1 MRFAFPLALL
11 LLFVL
16 IPVVGIGWPAR
27 GLTHRRET
35 ISLILRVGII
45 LCLIFSLAGMEIV
58 RAGRELAVIFLV
70 DVSDSMPEVAIQDA
84 MQFVRDAVAEM
95 PQDGS
100 AQAGVIVFGAE
111 ALVERPLSASPVIGP
126 ITSIPQTNFTDIG
139 KAIHLGLALYPSGS
153 ARRMV
158 ILSDGLDT
166 SSIEDSASFQEA
178 ARLAAGSGVE
188 LIVRPFVVDPGSEV
202 LVSGVSAPSQIR
214 QGERFDL
221 SISLEATEPVETTV
235 RVLAGERVIYETMYA
250 LQRGRQSFSL
260 PLTAEEPGFTPYQ
273 VQIEPEE
280 DSYYQNNQ
288 AAAYTYVTGPPRL
301 LLVAP
306 EPGEKI
312 GNQRERPDE
321 FTALTRALEAGEFLV
336 DTVPP
341 GALPANLV
349 ELANYEALIL
359 VDVPARQLTQRQ
371 MLAVQSY
378 VRDLG
383 GGLVAV
389 GGPTSYGVG
398 GWYQTPLED
407 TLPVEMQIKDEQRQ
421 TSVAMVFIIDRSGSM
436 SSTSGG
442 VSKLDLA
449 KEAAARSV
457 ELLSPLDRV
466 GVIAFDSAAAWT
478 VPMTDLSNPGEVVN
492 AIGSIRTGGGT
503 DILAG
508 LQAMAEIL
516 PDEPSTVK
524 HVILLTDGGANPE
537 GIPELVSS
545 MQVEYGITLTAVG
558 VGSDAAPFLEQIAE
572 LGGGRYHF
580 TAEPA
585 SIPSI
590 FTEETTLATRAYIV
604 EGTFYPQLETPSPIL
619 AGIQEIPPLHGY
631 VSASSKAAAQTILV
645 SEQGDPILAT
655 WQYGL
660 GRAVAFTSDASGGW
674 GKDWVRWEH
683 FPDFWS
689 QAAGFSARQVAQS
702 GLEVRVLEHG
712 KQARVE
718 VDALDLSGSSSN
730 GPRGTYLNDYQMV
743 ADLVGPDGEVSQF
756 TLSQTAPGR
765 YEGSFNPSE
774 QGAYLIRISA
784 QSPDGEETLTET
796 AGWVLSY
803 SPEYRR
809 LGSDP
814 DQLLRVAAQAG
825 GKVASAD
832 PGEVFMQDLPAPTTS
847 RPVWPW
853 LLALATLALPLD
865 IAARRLLLTKADL
878 SRAGQKARS
887 FLPSMKRPVLP
898 AGGRDTP
905 GRSAQVEP
913 LLKVKETAQQR
924 SANFEKL
931 LDIQEVEDLGAAG
944 QPTLHNPGGSIQ
956 TGEPKASTAASLLA
970 HKRNLKKREAGESE
984 GDEPDR

>member
-11 LLFVL
+11 LIIVL
-16 IPVVGIGWPAR
+16 IPVLGMGWPAR
-27 GLTHRRET
+27 GSMYRRE
-35 ISLILRVGII
+35 ILSLVLRVGII

-70 DVSDSMPEVAIQDA
+70 DVSDSMPEAAIQDA
-84 MQFVRDAVAEM
+84 MQFVRDATAEM

-100 AQAGVIVFGAE
+100 AQAGVIVFGGE
-111 ALVERPLSASPVIGP
+111 ALVERPLSASPVIRP
-126 ITSIPQTNFTDIG
+126 ITSIPRTNLTDIG

-188 LIVRPFVVDPGSEV
+188 LIMRPFVVDPGLEV
-202 LVSGVSAPSQIR
+202 LVSDVSAPSQIR

-221 SISLEATEPVETTV
+221 SISLEATGPVETSV
-235 RVLAGERVIYETMYA
+235 RVLAGERVIYETRYA
-250 LQRGRQSFSL
+250 LERGRQSFNL
-260 PLTAEEPGFTPYQ
+260 PLTAEEPGFTSYQ

-280 DSYYQNNQ
+280 DGFYQNNQ
-288 AAAYTYVTGPPRL
+288 AAAYTYVTGPPHL

-306 EPGEKI
+306 EPGERI

-321 FTALTRALEAGEFLV
+321 YTALMRALEAGEFRV
-336 DTVPP
+336 DAVPP

-371 MLAVQSY
+371 MQAVQSY

-398 GWYQTPLED
+398 GWYQTPLEE
-407 TLPVEMQIKDEQRQ
+407 TLPVEMQIKDEQRRS
-421 TSVAMVFIIDRSGSM
+421 SVAMVFIIDRSGSM

-466 GVIAFDSAAAWT
+466 GVITFDSAAAWT
-478 VPMTDLSNPGEVVN
+478 VPMTDLSNPGEVIN
-492 AIGSIRTGGGT
+492 AIGSIRAGGGT

-508 LQAMAEIL
+508 LRAMAETL
-516 PDEPSTVK
+516 PNEPSSVK
-524 HVILLTDGGANPE
+524 HVILLTDGGANPQ

-545 MQVEYGITLTAVG
+545 MQLQYNITLTAVG

-604 EGTFYPQLETPSPIL
+604 EGTFYPQLETPSQIL
-619 AGIQEIPPLHGY
+619 TGIREIPPLHGY

-645 SEQGDPILAT
+645 SEQGDPILAA

-660 GRAVAFTSDASGGW
+660 GRAVAFTSDASGAW
-674 GKDWVRWEH
+674 GKDWVGWEQ
-683 FPDFWS
+683 FPNFWS
-689 QAAGFSARQVAQS
+689 QAAGFSSRQVAQS
-702 GLEVRVLEHG
+702 GLQVRVVDQG
-712 KQARVE
+712 KQARLE
-718 VDALDLSGSSSN
+718 VDAYNLSGSSLN
-730 GPRGTYLNDYQMV
+730 GPQGTYLNDYQME
-743 ADLVGPDGEVSQF
+743 ANLVGPTGEVSQF

-784 QSPDGEETLTET
+784 ESPEGDMTLTET

-803 SPEYRR
+803 SPEYSR

-814 DQLLRVAAQAG
+814 DQLLRVAAQVG
-825 GKVASAD
+825 GKVASAN
-832 PGEVFMQDLPAPTTS
+832 PGDVFTQDLPAPARS
-847 RPVWPW
+847 RPAWPW

-887 FLPSMKRPVLP
+887 FLPSMKRPRLQ
-898 AGGRDTP
+898 AGERGKA

-913 LLKVKETAQQR
+913 LLKVKETIQQR
-924 SANFEKL
+924 SGNFEKL
-931 LDIQEVEDLGAAG
+931 LDIQEKDDPGNAA
-944 QPTLHNPGGSIQ
+944 QPTLPTPEREIKM
-956 TGEPKASTAASLLA
+956 GEPKTSTAASLLV
-970 HKRNLKKREAGESE
+970 HKRNRQKRESGEIE
-984 GDEPDR
+984 GDEPDS

>member
-11 LLFVL
+11 LTLVL
-16 IPVVGIGWPAR
+16 IPVLGIGWPAR

-35 ISLILRVGII
+35 FSLILRVSII

-70 DVSDSMPEVAIQDA
+70 DVSDSMPEAAIQDA
-84 MQFVRDAVAEM
+84 MRFVRDALAEM

-100 AQAGVIVFGAE
+100 AQAGVIVFGGE

-126 ITSIPQTNFTDIG
+126 ISSIPQTNFTDIG

-158 ILSDGLDT
+158 ILSDGLDN
-166 SSIEDSASFQEA
+166 SSIQDSASFQEA

-202 LVSGVSAPSQIR
+202 LVSDVSAPSQIR

-221 SISLEATEPVETTV
+221 SISLEATKPVETTV
-235 RVLAGERVIYETMYA
+235 RVLAGERVIYETRYA
-250 LQRGRQSFSL
+250 LERGAQSFSL
-260 PLTAEEPGFTPYQ
+260 PLTAEEPGFTSYQ

-280 DSYYQNNQ
+280 DGFYQNNQ

-306 EPGEKI
+306 EPGEWI
-312 GNQRERPDE
+312 GQQRERQDE
-321 FTALTRALEAGEFLV
+321 YTALISALEAGEFLV
-336 DTVPP
+336 DAVPP
-341 GALPANLV
+341 GALPADLV

-371 MLAVQSY
+371 MQAVQSY

-383 GGLVAV
+383 GGLVTV

-398 GWYQTPLED
+398 GWYQTPLEE
-407 TLPVEMQIKDEQRQ
+407 TLPVEMQIKDEQRR
-421 TSVAMVFIIDRSGSM
+421 TSVSMLFIIDRSGSM

-478 VPMTDLSNPGEVVN
+478 VPMTDLSNPGEVIN
-492 AIGSIRTGGGT
+492 AIGSIRAGGGT

-508 LQAMAEIL
+508 LRAMAEIL

-545 MQVEYGITLTAVG
+545 MHVEYGITLTAVG
-558 VGSDAAPFLEQIAE
+558 VGNDAAPFLEQIAE

-604 EGTFYPQLETPSPIL
+604 EETFYPQLETPSPIL
-619 AGIQEIPPLHGY
+619 TGILEIPPLHGY
-631 VSASSKAAAQTILV
+631 VSTSSKAAAQTILV

-660 GRAVAFTSDASGGW
+660 GRAVAFTSDASGAW

-683 FPDFWS
+683 FPDFWG
-689 QAAGFSARQVAQS
+689 QAAGFSSRPVAQS
-702 GLEVRVLEHG
+702 GLEVRVVEQG

-718 VDALDLSGSSSN
+718 VDALDISGSSLN
-730 GPRGTYLNDYQMV
+730 GPQGTYLNDYQMV
-743 ADLVGPDGEVSQF
+743 ADLVGPAGEVSQF
-756 TLSQTAPGR
+756 TLSQTASGR

-784 QSPDGEETLTET
+784 ESPEGEKTLTET
-796 AGWVLSY
+796 TGWVLSY

-814 DQLLRVAAQAG
+814 DQLLRVAALAG

-832 PGEVFMQDLPAPTTS
+832 PGEVFTQDLPAPSIS
-847 RPVWPW
+847 RPAWPW

-865 IAARRLLLTKADL
+865 IAARRLLLTQADL
-878 SRAGQKARS
+878 SRAGQKVRS
-887 FLPSMKRPVLP
+887 FLPSKKRPGLP
-898 AGGRDTP
+898 AGERGKAS
-905 GRSAQVEP
+905 RSAQVEP
-913 LLKVKETAQQR
+913 LLKVKETTQQR
-924 SANFEKL
+924 STNFDKL
-931 LDIQEVEDLGAAG
+931 LDIREKGDPSNAEQTILPDPERE
-944 QPTLHNPGGSIQ
+944 IK
-956 TGEPKASTAASLLA
+956 TGEPKPSTAASLLA
-970 HKRNLKKREAGESE
+970 HKRNLQKREAGEIE
-984 GDEPDR
+984 RDEPDN